1 MDNDQNLKD
10 QEFILDIGEIFAVIF
25 KNLSKISIITSVF
38 ALLAIIYSLLLTPV
52 YRSEALLS
60 PAKNSTSQSNSLLGG
75 LSSIGGLIGADFS
88 GESIDNST
96 LAIEAGNKRD
106 FLYHFIK
113 KRNLLVPILA
123 AKDWDINSRNYSINE
138 NIYDIN
144 SNKWVFYDT
153 EDPYEFI
160 FYEAYL
166 LIFDKIEINTTN
178 WKKYKNEYSKNLF
191 NFDNSV

>member
-38 ALLAIIYSLLLTPV
+38 ALLAIIYSLVLTPV

-106 FLYHFIK
+106 FYI
-113 KRNLLVPILA
+113 IL
-123 AKDWDINSRNYSINE
+123 
-138 NIYDIN
+138 
-144 SNKWVFYDT
+144 
-153 EDPYEFI
+153 
-160 FYEAYL
+160 
-166 LIFDKIEINTTN
+166 
-178 WKKYKNEYSKNLF
+178 
-191 NFDNSV
+191 